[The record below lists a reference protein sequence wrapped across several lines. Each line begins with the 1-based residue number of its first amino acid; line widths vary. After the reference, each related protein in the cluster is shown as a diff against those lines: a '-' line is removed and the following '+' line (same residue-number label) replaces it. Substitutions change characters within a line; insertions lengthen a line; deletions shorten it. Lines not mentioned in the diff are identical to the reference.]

1 MNHARPRWVRAQ
13 APYENVI
20 ESSRESSWRYTPA
33 PEGRSNLAPQS
44 PFMNLARDVSWNNAL
59 EPLPPR
65 QRAREG
71 YSFLILSSLVRRQRS
86 CCGKGAVMEVVYSRC
101 CGIDV
106 HKDFITACVLVNEP
120 GKQREVRKKEF
131 RTYWSDLQKLK
142 LWLYASKVERV
153 AMESTGVYWKPVWN
167 VLEGHFPLLLA
178 NAYHM
183 RNIPGQK
190 TDQKDSEWISDL
202 LAHGL
207 LRPSFVPP
215 RPIQELRDLTRYR
228 VKLTGELNRIHGR
241 IEKILEDA
249 NVKLGSVASDILGV
263 TGRRV
268 IEAIIGGQEHPD
280 WLADKAC
287 GTLRAKRDQL
297 RLVLKG
303 RITDHHRYMLRELM
317 ADLERIEAKIMRL
330 ETEIAERMHPYA
342 EAIERLMSI
351 PGFKLITAWSIIA
364 EMGTDMSAFPDAAH
378 AASWAGLAP
387 GNNQSG
393 GKRRSGRTNKGNR
406 WLRRALAQSAWAVSH
421 KSNCFLTAQFYRRA
435 SRQGEKKA
443 IVATAH
449 QLLLIAFYILRDGS
463 VYHEKGGI

>member
-1 MNHARPRWVRAQ
+1 
-13 APYENVI
+13 
-20 ESSRESSWRYTPA
+20 
-33 PEGRSNLAPQS
+33 
-44 PFMNLARDVSWNNAL
+44 
-59 EPLPPR
+59 
-65 QRAREG
+65 
-71 YSFLILSSLVRRQRS
+71 
-86 CCGKGAVMEVVYSRC
+86 
-101 CGIDV
+101 
-106 HKDFITACVLVNEP
+106 VLVNEP

-178 NAYHM
+178 NPYHM

-317 ADLERIEAKIMRL
+317 ADL
-330 ETEIAERMHPYA
+330 
-342 EAIERLMSI
+342 
-351 PGFKLITAWSIIA
+351 
-364 EMGTDMSAFPDAAH
+364 
-378 AASWAGLAP
+378 
-387 GNNQSG
+387 
-393 GKRRSGRTNKGNR
+393 
-406 WLRRALAQSAWAVSH
+406 
-421 KSNCFLTAQFYRRA
+421 
-435 SRQGEKKA
+435 
-443 IVATAH
+443 
-449 QLLLIAFYILRDGS
+449 DG
-463 VYHEKGGI
+463 

>member
-1 MNHARPRWVRAQ
+1 
-13 APYENVI
+13 
-20 ESSRESSWRYTPA
+20 
-33 PEGRSNLAPQS
+33 
-44 PFMNLARDVSWNNAL
+44 
-59 EPLPPR
+59 
-65 QRAREG
+65 
-71 YSFLILSSLVRRQRS
+71 
-86 CCGKGAVMEVVYSRC
+86 MEVVYRRC

-106 HKDFITACVLVNEP
+106 HKDFITACVLVNDP

-142 LWLYASKVERV
+142 LWLYASKVEKV

-178 NAYHM
+178 NPYHM

-228 VKLTGELNRIHGR
+228 VKLTGELNRVHSR
-241 IEKILEDA
+241 IAKILEDA
-249 NVKLGSVASDILGV
+249 NLKLGSVASDILGV

-268 IEAIIGGQEHPD
+268 IEAIIAGQEHPD

-317 ADLERIEAKIMRL
+317 ADLDRIEAKIMRL
-330 ETEIAERMHPYA
+330 ETEIANRMNPYA
-342 EAIERLMSI
+342 DAIQRLMSI
-351 PGFKLITAWSIIA
+351 PGFKLITAWSIVA
-364 EMGTDMSAFPDAAH
+364 EMGTDMSVFPDAAH

-406 WLRRALAQSAWAVSH
+406 WLRRALVQSAWAVSH

-435 SRQGEKKA
+435 ARQGEKKA

-449 QLLLIAFYILRDGS
+449 QLLVIAFYILHDGT
-463 VYHEKGGI
+463 VYHEKGGNYFDQLNPERTKRKLMARLERMGCDVILRNSNPDTAPSPPAPPPPPSGRRRGRHCKCVERGIDCKHRQ

>member
-1 MNHARPRWVRAQ
+1 
-13 APYENVI
+13 
-20 ESSRESSWRYTPA
+20 
-33 PEGRSNLAPQS
+33 
-44 PFMNLARDVSWNNAL
+44 
-59 EPLPPR
+59 
-65 QRAREG
+65 
-71 YSFLILSSLVRRQRS
+71 
-86 CCGKGAVMEVVYSRC
+86 MEVVYRRC
-101 CGIDV
+101 CGIDI

-142 LWLYASKVERV
+142 LWLYASKVEQV
-153 AMESTGVYWKPVWN
+153 GMESTGVYWKPVWN

-178 NAYHM
+178 NPYHM

-215 RPIQELRDLTRYR
+215 RPVQELRDLTRYR
-228 VKLTGELNRIHGR
+228 AKLTGECNRVHNRIA
-241 IEKILEDA
+241 KILEDA
-249 NVKLGSVASDILGV
+249 NLKLGSVASDILGL

-268 IEAIIGGQEHPD
+268 IEAIIAGQEHPD

-317 ADLERIEAKIMRL
+317 ADLDQIEAKILRL
-330 ETEIAERMHPYA
+330 ETEIADRMKPHA
-342 EAIERLMSI
+342 GAIERLMTI
-351 PGFKLITAWSIIA
+351 PGFKLITAWSVVA

-387 GNNQSG
+387 GNHQSG

-406 WLRRALAQSAWAVSH
+406 WLRRALVQSAWAVSH
-421 KSNCFLTAQFYRRA
+421 KKNCFLTAQFYRRA
-435 SRQGEKKA
+435 ARQGEKKA

-449 QLLLIAFYILRDGS
+449 QLLVIAFHILRDGT
-463 VYHEKGGI
+463 VYREKGGNYFDQLNPERTKRKLMARLERMGFDVILRHSTTDPIPPPSAPPPSAPPPSAPRRGRPCKCVERGIDCKHR

>member
-1 MNHARPRWVRAQ
+1 
-13 APYENVI
+13 
-20 ESSRESSWRYTPA
+20 
-33 PEGRSNLAPQS
+33 
-44 PFMNLARDVSWNNAL
+44 
-59 EPLPPR
+59 
-65 QRAREG
+65 
-71 YSFLILSSLVRRQRS
+71 
-86 CCGKGAVMEVVYSRC
+86 MEVVYRRC

-120 GKQREVRKKEF
+120 GKQREVRRKEF

-142 LWLYASKVERV
+142 LWLYASNVEQV

-178 NAYHM
+178 NPYHM

-228 VKLTGELNRIHGR
+228 AKLTGERNRVHSR
-241 IEKILEDA
+241 ITKILEDA

-263 TGRRV
+263 TGRRI
-268 IEAIIGGQEHPD
+268 IEAIIAGQEHPD

-317 ADLERIEAKIMRL
+317 ADLDRIEAKILRL
-330 ETEIAERMHPYA
+330 ETEIADRMKPHA
-342 EAIERLMSI
+342 GAIERLMTI
-351 PGFKLITAWSIIA
+351 PGLKLITAWSIIA

-406 WLRRALAQSAWAVSH
+406 WLRRALVQSAWAVSH

-435 SRQGEKKA
+435 ARQGEKKA

-449 QLLLIAFYILRDGS
+449 QLLVIAFYILRDGT
-463 VYHEKGGI
+463 VYGEKGGNYFDQLNPERTKRKLMARLERMGFDVILRNSTPDPVPSPPTPPPSARRRGRPCKCVERGIDCKHRQQ

>member
-1 MNHARPRWVRAQ
+1 M
-13 APYENVI
+13 
-20 ESSRESSWRYTPA
+20 
-33 PEGRSNLAPQS
+33 
-44 PFMNLARDVSWNNAL
+44 
-59 EPLPPR
+59 
-65 QRAREG
+65 
-71 YSFLILSSLVRRQRS
+71 
-86 CCGKGAVMEVVYSRC
+86 
-101 CGIDV
+101 
-106 HKDFITACVLVNEP
+106 
-120 GKQREVRKKEF
+120 
-131 RTYWSDLQKLK
+131 
-142 LWLYASKVERV
+142 
-153 AMESTGVYWKPVWN
+153 
-167 VLEGHFPLLLA
+167 
-178 NAYHM
+178 
-183 RNIPGQK
+183 
-190 TDQKDSEWISDL
+190 
-202 LAHGL
+202 
-207 LRPSFVPP
+207 PP

-249 NVKLGSVASDILGV
+249 NVKLGSVASDILGL

-317 ADLERIEAKIMRL
+317 ADLDRIEAKIMRL
-330 ETEIAERMHPYA
+330 ETEIANRMKPYA
-342 EAIERLMSI
+342 DAIERLMTI
-351 PGFKLITAWSIIA
+351 PGFKLITAWSIVA

-406 WLRRALAQSAWAVSH
+406 WLRRTLAQSAWAVSH

-449 QLLLIAFYILRDGS
+449 QLLLIAFYILRDGT
-463 VYHEKGGI
+463 VYHEKGGNYFDQLNPERTKRKLMARLERMGFDVVLRNSIPDTAPSPPAPPPSSRRRGRPCKCIERGIHCKHRQ